1 MSSLIELNAVYKE
14 YDNGLIDALK
24 NINLVLN
31 KGKIYAL
38 IGPSGCGKS
47 TLLNLI
53 GTLDVQTSGDIYYE
67 GKKIDSFSKIHKFRR
82 KFMGFVFQF
91 HHLIPV
97 LTLRENIETAL
108 LPDTHL
114 TSNERERIS
123 RKLLTQMGILNRENS
138 FASDVSGGERQRAAI
153 ARALA
158 NEPKIILADEP
169 TGNVDS
175 KTSENI
181 LQVFKEY
188 VRDNGSSILIATHD
202 QNVANI
208 ADVIIRMKDGYIVSV
223 EDNKSNP
230 IKNNLNGAKK

>member
-1 MSSLIELNAVYKE
+1 MSNLIELNAVYKE

-31 KGKIYAL
+31 KGKIYTL

-67 GKKIDSFSKIHKFRR
+67 GKKIDSFSKIHNFRR

-114 TSNERERIS
+114 TSHERERIS

-158 NEPKIILADEP
+158 NKPKIILADEP

-181 LQVFKEY
+181 LQVFKEH

-223 EDNKSNP
+223 EDNKKGS
-230 IKNNLNGAKK
+230 